1 VIYLSEV
8 TIEVFFSQTCP
19 NCPAQKDLAN
29 DFRDMEDVKVKMTD
43 VARKNN
49 RAKNHGVRAVP
60 TTIVNG
66 PAIDQKT
73 GFKGVMSR
81 EKLET
86 AVEVAKGE
94 KEPEEL
100 EGEGLIKRIKG
111 IF

>member
-1 VIYLSEV
+1 MADV

-29 DFRDMEDVKVKMTD
+29 DFRDMEEVKVKMTD
-43 VARKNN
+43 VARQNN
-49 RAKNHGVRAVP
+49 RAENHGVRAVP
-60 TTIVNG
+60 TTVVDG

-73 GFKGVMSR
+73 GFRGVMSR

-86 AVEVAKGE
+86 AVEVARGDKD
-94 KEPEEL
+94 PDAL
-100 EGEGLIKRIKG
+100 EGPGLVDKIKG